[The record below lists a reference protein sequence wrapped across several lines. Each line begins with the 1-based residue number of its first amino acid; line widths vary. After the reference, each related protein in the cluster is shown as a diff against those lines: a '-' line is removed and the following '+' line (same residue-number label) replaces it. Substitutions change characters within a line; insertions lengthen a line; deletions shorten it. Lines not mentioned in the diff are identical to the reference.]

1 MKPKS
6 INKVLSDASKQNF
19 RLCYVTHKKKDQ
31 ASNFGKRL
39 VYNEGEDRLSN
50 IETTHTVILNR
61 ANIRMEPSTK
71 FYTCKFSRSIDENVA
86 KTVKLLESFISEE
99 ASKGSRLRSIIHNNK
114 EHNQLDVVLV
124 FSVESTESSEQPN
137 NYEYHA

>member
-39 VYNEGEDRLSN
+39 VYNEVACFLIGIMKIKCLF
-50 IETTHTVILNR
+50 VY
-61 ANIRMEPSTK
+61 TK
-71 FYTCKFSRSIDENVA
+71 V
-86 KTVKLLESFISEE
+86 
-99 ASKGSRLRSIIHNNK
+99 G
-114 EHNQLDVVLV
+114 
-124 FSVESTESSEQPN
+124 
-137 NYEYHA
+137 